1 MSRVGR
7 ELDVLLGN
15 VPVGRLALDAGGQA
29 AFVFFEGYRAR
40 YPRPVLGQMFEDD
53 LFGRYVGKSRLPVW
67 FSNLLPEGPLRNQ
80 VQNELGGRRNHEI
93 FLFAG
98 LGEDLPGAV
107 QIVPASDP
115 AEGDVGTIHE
125 AEARVRALEPKRIRF
140 SLAGMQTKFPVLR
153 SEDGSFGLPP
163 RGVLG
168 DWIAKLPHKGLPGVT
183 INEHAMMTWASL
195 SGLDV
200 PPVELVSPDNIEG
213 IELKRF
219 VREEPAFVIR
229 RFDRAPGGQRI
240 HIEDMAQVL
249 GIYPDN
255 KYDER
260 SHYKAIGRVVRAVTG
275 LPGFDE
281 LVRRLVFMIASGNA
295 DMHHKNWS
303 LRYPDG
309 VHAQLAPSYD
319 LVATIVYSDSI
330 SSDEI
335 ALKLAG
341 SRRWEKAS
349 LASFM
354 QLADESGVDG
364 GRTKQIVEQTV
375 EAIVASRAEARARTR
390 MPAEAWDQL
399 AAHWKRVPLLHD
411 RI

>member
-1 MSRVGR
+1 MSREGR

-15 VPVGRLALDAGGQA
+15 VPVGRLSLDSGGQA
-29 AFVFFEGYRAR
+29 AFVFFEGYRTR

-53 LFGRYVGKSRLPVW
+53 LFGRYVGKNRLPVW
-67 FSNLLPEGPLRNQ
+67 FSNLLPEGPLRSQ
-80 VQNELGGRRNHEI
+80 VQDDLGGRRKHEI

-107 QIVPASDP
+107 QVVPASDS
-115 AEGDVGTIHE
+115 AEDDVGAVYE
-125 AEARVRALEPKRIRF
+125 AEAKERAIEPKRIRF
-140 SLAGMQTKFPVLR
+140 SLAGMQIKFPVLR
-153 SEDGSFGLPP
+153 REDGSFGLPP
-163 RGVLG
+163 RGILG

-213 IELKRF
+213 IESKCF
-219 VREEPAFVIR
+219 AREEPAFVIR

-249 GIYPDN
+249 GIYPDD

-260 SHYKAIGRVVRAVTG
+260 SHYKAISRIVRAVTG

-281 LVRRLVFMIASGNA
+281 FIRRLVFMIASGNA

-319 LVATIVYSDSI
+319 FVATVVYSESI

-341 SRRWEKAS
+341 SRRWELVS
-349 LASFM
+349 IASFM
-354 QLADESGVDG
+354 RLADESNVPRD
-364 GRTKQIVEQTV
+364 RTEQIVEQTV
-375 EAIVASRAEARARTR
+375 EAIVASRAEARARTH
-390 MPAEAWDQL
+390 MSPEAWDQI
-399 AAHWKRVPLLHD
+399 AAHWKRVPLLRD
-411 RI
+411 RG

>member
-1 MSRVGR
+1 MSRGGR

-15 VPVGRLALDAGGQA
+15 VPVGRLSLDAGGQA

-67 FSNLLPEGPLRNQ
+67 FSNLLPEGPLRDR
-80 VQNELGGRRNHEI
+80 VQEELGGRRKHEI

-107 QIVPASDP
+107 QIVPASD
-115 AEGDVGTIHE
+115 AVEGDAGAVYE
-125 AEARVRALEPKRIRF
+125 AEAKDRAIDPTRIRF
-140 SLAGMQTKFPVLR
+140 SLAGMQVKFSVLR
-153 SEDGSFGLPP
+153 AADGSFGLPP
-163 RGVLG
+163 PGVLG

-200 PPVELVSPDNIEG
+200 PSVELVSPDKING
-213 IELKRF
+213 IESKRF
-219 VREEPAFVIR
+219 IREEPAFVIR
-229 RFDRAPGGQRI
+229 RFDRAPGGQRV

-249 GIYPDN
+249 GVYPGD
-255 KYDER
+255 KYDEH
-260 SHYKAIGRVVRAVTG
+260 SHYRSIGKIVRAVAG
-275 LPGFDE
+275 LAGFDE
-281 LVRRLVFMIASGNA
+281 YVRRLVFMIASGNA

-309 VHAQLAPSYD
+309 VHAHLAPSYD
-319 LVATIVYSDSI
+319 FVATVVYSDSI

-335 ALKLAG
+335 ALKLSG
-341 SRRWEKAS
+341 TRRWQKAS

-354 QLADESGVDG
+354 QLADECGAARD
-364 GRTKQIVEQTV
+364 RTAQIVEQTV
-375 EAIVASRAEARARTR
+375 QAIVASREDARARTH
-390 MPAEAWDQL
+390 MPAEAWDQI
-399 AAHWKRVPLLHD
+399 AVHWKRVPLLRD
-411 RI
+411 RG